1 MSDHDETAGMEPD
14 DAQQLARRLREARE
28 FPNLSQQFVAEQTG
42 IPRSA
47 VSDIERGSR
56 RVESLELKR
65 LAELY
70 RMPVDYFLGNDPP
83 GNDEELAGA
92 PPAPDPT
99 VEALARA
106 TAEMG
111 GQEREQ
117 VLRFALFLQNY
128 ERRGGDDR

>member
-1 MSDHDETAGMEPD
+1 MTNERQQPEAD

-28 FPNLSQQFVAEQTG
+28 FTNLSQQFVAEQTR

-47 VSDIERGSR
+47 ISDIERGSR

-83 GNDEELAGA
+83 QELAGA
-92 PPAPDPT
+92 ADDPT
-99 VEALARA
+99 VRALTRA
-106 TAEMG
+106 AGEMG
-111 GQEREQ
+111 ADEKEQ

-128 ERRGGDDR
+128 ERRPNRSS

>member
-1 MSDHDETAGMEPD
+1 MSTPATNPD
-14 DAQQLARRLREARE
+14 DAHQLARRLREARE
-28 FPNLSQQFVAEQTG
+28 FLNLSQQFVAEQTG

-47 VSDIERGSR
+47 VSDIERGTR

-83 GNDEELAGA
+83 ADLAGGA
-92 PPAPDPT
+92 EDPT
-99 VEALARA
+99 VQALARA
-106 TAEMG
+106 AGEMDAAAK
-111 GQEREQ
+111 EQ

-128 ERRGGDDR
+128 ERRGGSER

>member
-1 MSDHDETAGMEPD
+1 VSTPPFKPD

-28 FPNLSQQFVAEQTG
+28 FLNLSQQFVADQTG

-47 VSDIERGSR
+47 VSDIERGTR

-70 RMPVDYFLGNDPP
+70 RMPVDYFLGNDLPE
-83 GNDEELAGA
+83 DLAGGVD
-92 PPAPDPT
+92 DPT
-99 VEALARA
+99 VQALARA
-106 TAEMG
+106 TGEMDAAG
-111 GQEREQ
+111 KEQ

-128 ERRGGDDR
+128 ERRGGSER

>member
-1 MSDHDETAGMEPD
+1 MRTSPVRPD
-14 DAQQLARRLREARE
+14 DAEQLARRLREARE
-28 FPNLSQQFVAEQTG
+28 FLNLSQQFVAEQTG

-83 GNDEELAGA
+83 EDLAGGA
-92 PPAPDPT
+92 EDPILQ
-99 VEALARA
+99 ALARA
-106 TAEMG
+106 TGEMDPAAK
-111 GQEREQ
+111 EQ

-128 ERRGGDDR
+128 ERRGRGDR